1 MKVSWLVVLVMGF
14 LPKAVAQGATDAG
27 SNPVVTT
34 VGNYQVA
41 IPAGWTSTTYPDG
54 VVYISPVQSNGER
67 CQITLFPMRITSGN
81 LLNDAV
87 AVYRGLFKVDP
98 LAGYPAPPT
107 TLIYGVSPY
116 GWEYLVLK
124 KSTGGQVGEYGSL
137 IGTMVLVA
145 TSGKELAVIVGR
157 SKDPLVSMCF
167 GELVRDEWSRFLY
180 RVQFKYWK
188 ATGPEGGVQAKLH
201 GTWTAATASAAD
213 RFTFTPDG
221 RYAGAAAARH
231 RSRIS
236 SREALQTTDVF
247 FGDGAYTVRGNTI
260 TLMADSDKAHPSH
273 GYFRLEQESKDDGRT
288 WNEKLCLLRE
298 EIGEVC
304 YQRDR

>member
-1 MKVSWLVVLVMGF
+1 MKVSSLFLLVMVF
-14 LPKAVAQGATDAG
+14 LPRSLAAQGATDPG
-27 SNPVVTT
+27 SNLVPTT
-34 VGNYQVA
+34 VGGYQFA
-41 IPAGWTSTTYPDG
+41 IPAGWTGTTYPDG

-67 CQITLFPMRITSGN
+67 CQITVFPMRVTSGN

-87 AVYRGLFKVDP
+87 AIYRSLFKADP

-107 TLIYGVSPY
+107 TLTYGISPL

-124 KSTGGQVGEYGSL
+124 KSTGGQVGDYGSL

-167 GELVRDEWSRFLY
+167 GEMVRDEWSRFLY
-180 RVQFKYWK
+180 SLRFKNWNGSAQDSRVL
-188 ATGPEGGVQAKLH
+188 TKLH

-213 RFTFTPDG
+213 RFIFTPEG
-221 RYAGAAAARH
+221 RYAGAAAAQH
-231 RSRIS
+231 RR
-236 SREALQTTDVF
+236 QTDVF
-247 FGDGAYTVRGNTI
+247 FGDGNFTVQGNTI
-260 TLMADSDKAHPSH
+260 TLIADSDKAHPSL
-273 GYFRLEQESKDDGRT
+273 GYFRLEQESKDGGRT
-288 WNEKLCLLRE
+288 WVEKLCLLRE
-298 EIGEVC
+298 QIGEVC